1 MTAVTKN
8 NPKTDAAVMV
18 QEYFSFIFLI
28 QESLA
33 T

>member
-18 QEYFSFIFLI
+18 QKYFSFIFLTE
-28 QESLA
+28 ESLA

>member
-8 NPKTDAAVMV
+8 TPKTDAAVMV
-18 QEYFSFIFLI
+18 QEYLSFKFLTE
-28 QESLA
+28 ESLA